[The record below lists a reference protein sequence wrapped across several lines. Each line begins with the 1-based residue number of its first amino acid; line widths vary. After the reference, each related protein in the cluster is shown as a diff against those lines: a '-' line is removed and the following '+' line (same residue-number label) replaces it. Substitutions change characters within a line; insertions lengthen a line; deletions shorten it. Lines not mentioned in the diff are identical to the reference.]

1 MKVSSQRAIHSR
13 SPATSAE
20 EVLRSARQHAAE
32 FLEART
38 EMLALLRR
46 LVAIESPS
54 SSPEGVNGVATE
66 LAGLLCDAGFDII
79 REPVPA
85 HGEKVTA
92 VQRFGDG
99 PNVLILGHTDT
110 VWPSGTLADWPYG
123 CSETAVS
130 GPGAGDMKSS
140 LVMAAHALRLLSNR
154 RPHGLGE
161 VRLLLVPDEELGS
174 PCSREWIERS
184 ARSADVCLG
193 LEPGRPGGGV
203 VVARGAV
210 GALVISARGV
220 SAHTVGPD
228 VGKSALKA
236 LAPLVASLE
245 SLSQREQG
253 TIVSVGMLHGG
264 VARQVV
270 PAHAEMHVDLRAST
284 SSAAEMLL
292 DRVLEVIED
301 APGSADIT
309 VQGGITRPSFVLSSA
324 SGSLYQFA
332 AAAGAAVGLGSYQ
345 VHERGGGDSS
355 FAGAHGIPTLDG
367 LGPLVHHPCSR
378 REWVDISSL
387 ASRGAMFVSLL
398 EYIATQGPTSATR
411 GQASVRW
418 RGGSAEA

>member
-1 MKVSSQRAIHSR
+1 MKVSSRRAIPSR

-20 EVLRSARQHAAE
+20 EVLNTAPQHAAE
-32 FLEART
+32 FAAARA
-38 EMLALLRR
+38 EMLALLGR

-54 SSPEGVNGVATE
+54 SSPAGVDGVATE
-66 LAGLLCDAGFDII
+66 LAGLLSAAGFEIT
-79 REPVPA
+79 REPTPA
-85 HGEKVTA
+85 RGDKVTA

-110 VWPSGTLADWPYG
+110 VWPLGTLAHWPYR
-123 CSETAVS
+123 CSETAAS

-174 PCSREWIERS
+174 PSSREWIERS

-210 GALVISARGV
+210 GALMISARGV
-220 SAHTVGPD
+220 SAHTTAAEA
-228 VGKSALKA
+228 GKSALTA

-245 SLSQREQG
+245 SLSRREQG
-253 TIVSVGMLHGG
+253 TIVTVGILRGG

-270 PAHAEMHVDLRAST
+270 PAHAEMHVDLRAPT
-284 SSAAEMLL
+284 SGAADLL
-292 DRVLEVIED
+292 LTRVLEVIDD
-301 APGSADIT
+301 AARSADIT
-309 VQGGITRPSFVLSSA
+309 VRGGITRPSFVLGAA

-332 AAAGAAVGLGSYQ
+332 AAAGAAVGLSSYQ

-355 FAGAHGIPTLDG
+355 FAAAHGIPTLDG
-367 LGPLVHHPCSR
+367 LGPLVHYPCSR
-378 REWVDISSL
+378 DERVDVSSL
-387 ASRGAMFVSLL
+387 ASRGAVFVSLL
-398 EYIATQGPTSATR
+398 KYIAAEGP
-411 GQASVRW
+411 GV
-418 RGGSAEA
+418 GGVQTDPPA

>member
-1 MKVSSQRAIHSR
+1 
-13 SPATSAE
+13 
-20 EVLRSARQHAAE
+20 
-32 FLEART
+32 
-38 EMLALLRR
+38 MLALLGG

-54 SSPEGVNGVATE
+54 SSPEGVDGVAAE
-66 LAGLLCDAGFDII
+66 LAGLLSDAGFEII

-85 HGEKVTA
+85 HGDKVTA
-92 VQRFGDG
+92 VRRFGDG
-99 PNVLILGHTDT
+99 PNVLVLGHTDT
-110 VWPSGTLADWPYG
+110 VWPLGTLAGWPYR
-123 CSETAVS
+123 CSETAAS

-140 LVMAAHALRLLSNR
+140 LVMAAHALRILSNR

-174 PCSREWIERS
+174 PGSRESIEQS

-193 LEPGRPGGGV
+193 LEPGRPGGGA

-220 SAHTVGPD
+220 SAHTTAPEA
-228 VGKSALKA
+228 GKSALTA

-245 SLSQREQG
+245 SLSRREQG

-270 PAHAEMHVDLRAST
+270 PAHAEMHVDLRAPT
-284 SSAAEMLL
+284 SSAADMLL
-292 DRVLEVIED
+292 ARVLEVIED

-309 VQGGITRPSFVLSSA
+309 VRGGITRPSFVLGAA
-324 SGSLYQFA
+324 SGSLYQFV

-345 VHERGGGDSS
+345 VRERGGGDSS
-355 FAGAHGIPTLDG
+355 FAGAQGIPTLDG

-378 REWVDISSL
+378 DEWVDISSL
-387 ASRGAMFVSLL
+387 TSRGAVFVSLL
-398 EYIATQGPTSATR
+398 EYIAAEGPGLGDARTDPLT
-411 GQASVRW
+411 
-418 RGGSAEA
+418 

>member
-1 MKVSSQRAIHSR
+1 MKASSRRAIHSR
-13 SPATSAE
+13 SPATSAD
-20 EVLRSARQHAAE
+20 EVLTRTRQHAAE
-32 FLEART
+32 FAAAGA
-38 EMLALLRR
+38 EMLALLGR

-54 SSPEGVNGVATE
+54 SSPAGVDGVAAG
-66 LAGLLCDAGFDII
+66 LAGLLSDAGFEII

-85 HGEKVTA
+85 HGDKVTA
-92 VQRFGDG
+92 VRRFGDG

-110 VWPSGTLADWPYG
+110 VWPLGTLAGWPYR
-123 CSETAVS
+123 CSETAAS

-140 LVMAAHALRLLSNR
+140 LVMAAHALRILSNR
-154 RPHGLGE
+154 KPHGLGE

-174 PCSREWIERS
+174 PGSREWIEQS

-220 SAHTVGPD
+220 SAHTTAPEA
-228 VGKSALKA
+228 GKSALTA

-245 SLSQREQG
+245 NLSRREQG
-253 TIVSVGMLHGG
+253 TIVTVGMLHAG

-270 PAHAEMHVDLRAST
+270 PAHAEMHVDLRAPT
-284 SSAAEMLL
+284 SSAAETLL
-292 DRVLEVIED
+292 TRVLEVIED

-309 VQGGITRPSFVLSSA
+309 VRGGITRPSFVRGAA

-332 AAAGAAVGLGSYQ
+332 AAAGAAVGVGTHQ

-355 FAGAHGIPTLDG
+355 FAGAQGIPTLDG

-378 REWVDISSL
+378 DEWVDVSSL
-387 ASRGAMFVSLL
+387 ASRGAVIVSLL
-398 EYIATQGPTSATR
+398 EYIAAEGPALVGARTDPRT
-411 GQASVRW
+411 
-418 RGGSAEA
+418 

>member
-1 MKVSSQRAIHSR
+1 MKVSSRRAIHSR

-20 EVLRSARQHAAE
+20 EVLKTAPQHAAE
-32 FLEART
+32 FAAARA
-38 EMLALLRR
+38 EMLALLGR

-54 SSPEGVNGVATE
+54 SSQEGVDGVATE
-66 LAGLLCDAGFDII
+66 LAGLLSEAGFEII

-85 HGEKVTA
+85 HGDKVTA

-110 VWPSGTLADWPYG
+110 VWPLGTLAHWPYR
-123 CSETAVS
+123 CSETKAS
-130 GPGAGDMKSS
+130 GPGAGDMKGS
-140 LVMAAHALRLLSNR
+140 LVMATHALRLLSNR

-174 PCSREWIERS
+174 PASREWIERS

-220 SAHTVGPD
+220 SAHTTAPEA
-228 VGKSALKA
+228 GKSALTA

-245 SLSQREQG
+245 RLSRIEQG
-253 TIVSVGMLHGG
+253 TIVTVGMLHGG

-270 PAHAEMHVDLRAST
+270 PAHAEMHVDLRAPT
-284 SSAAEMLL
+284 SSAADMLL
-292 DRVLEVIED
+292 KRVLEVIED
-301 APGSADIT
+301 APRSADIT
-309 VQGGITRPSFVLSSA
+309 VRGGITRPSFVPSAA

-332 AAAGAAVGLGSYQ
+332 AAAGAAVGLRSYQ

-355 FAGAHGIPTLDG
+355 FAGALGIPALDG
-367 LGPLVHHPCSR
+367 LGSLVHHPCSR
-378 REWVDISSL
+378 DEWVDISSI
-387 ASRGAMFVSLL
+387 ASRGALFVSLL
-398 EYIATQGPTSATR
+398 EYIAAREPGLGDARTDPPR
-411 GQASVRW
+411 
-418 RGGSAEA
+418 